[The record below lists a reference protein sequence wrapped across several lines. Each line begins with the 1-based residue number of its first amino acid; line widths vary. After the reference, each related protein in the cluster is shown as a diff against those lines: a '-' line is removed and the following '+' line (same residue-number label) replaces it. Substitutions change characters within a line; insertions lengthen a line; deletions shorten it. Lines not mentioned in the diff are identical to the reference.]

1 MVDTSQ
7 DIQMR
12 RRRIWSA
19 SLRRGWRFKLSASIG
34 ILVALFVGLLIYI
47 NASTQLDFVQK
58 RYLDGATSLGTIV
71 REVSLPYLVDDRPAQ
86 LDIIYEEWSEQP
98 NVLSLE
104 FIDEDNFLLVTG
116 ASSGGD
122 QFLTKIN
129 DPLVNRAREAKADVI
144 EEHGD
149 YLAVAFPVTIG
160 TRYLGTIRL
169 MYGRSV
175 ANEEVRVV
183 VRKNLQL
190 GALIT
195 IAGLLLSIW
204 LASTLTAPLRK
215 LETASLLAANGDLS
229 QKISIHSNDEVGS
242 LSRSFNIMLDNLSER
257 VETLEA
263 TKQEL
268 GASKRELE
276 HRNSLLQQAVA
287 EAEDAKTKAETA
299 EAAKSDFVARMSHEI
314 RTPLNGVLG
323 MTELLS
329 ETDMSTGQA
338 DILNTIRTSGES
350 LLAVVNDILDFSK
363 IGSGHMSLRSETFD
377 LIDLIDSIA
386 QSFAAQSSKA
396 GLELVTRIAPD
407 VPLRIVGDAIRLK
420 QVLTNLVGNALKFT
434 DDGFVQ
440 ISARLGQSE
449 PGNALLQFDIE
460 DSGCGIPTEMIAT
473 LFDEF
478 TQVDVSH
485 SRTHE
490 GTGLGL
496 AISRGFVDLMGGKIW
511 ARSEEG
517 IGTVFSFVIPLVKA
531 NDEVLETDVAKLDLE
546 GRQVWVALRS
556 GVAATALYER
566 FAGWN
571 ADVIMVADGSD
582 SEKFEVQTEGSQA
595 PIIVIDQSLIQTYHQ
610 EIRDWRSRWEHDQG
624 AQVIAFADLGST
636 VTRDDSLE
644 KLTDRVVLKP
654 ILMKQLAEIVA
665 WPNEKIEK
673 PKPLEFRP
681 DETQPIDAR
690 VLLVDDNATNR
701 KIVELMLKR
710 QGVSYET
717 AINGREAVTLFSE
730 YQPDIVLM
738 DVSMPVMNGYEA
750 TQAIRVIEHT
760 KGGQPCQI
768 IGLTAH
774 SSPEDRKACL
784 EAGMDDH
791 IAKPVKLDVLRRLI
805 G

>member
-34 ILVALFVGLLIYI
+34 MLVALFVGLLIYI

-86 LDIIYEEWSEQP
+86 LAIIYEEWSEQP

-460 DSGCGIPTEMIAT
+460 DSGCGIQTEMIAT

-571 ADVIMVADGSD
+571 ADVIMVTDGSD
-582 SEKFEVQTEGSQA
+582 SEKFEMQTEGSQA

-636 VTRDDSLE
+636 VARDDSLE